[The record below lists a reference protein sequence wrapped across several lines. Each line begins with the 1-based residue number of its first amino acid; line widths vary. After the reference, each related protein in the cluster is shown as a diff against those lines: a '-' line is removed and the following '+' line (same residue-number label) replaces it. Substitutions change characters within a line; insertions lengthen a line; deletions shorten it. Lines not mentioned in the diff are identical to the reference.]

1 VWLFIALENNTDRT
15 SSPTNIIMTQEADA
29 SSKTVNEACWTA
41 LSKFKEHGYIVPATV
56 DNVDDAELGKT
67 CAAWPEAQVAFDDEG
82 YVTMINLGS
91 KRLHRG
97 IKCIDAFGFERL
109 TTLSLGGTDLP
120 AKDTVLVLQQ
130 VQTSITS
137 VYLGGNGL
145 GVDGAKQIGEWLS
158 AAPRLKTLDVRYN
171 DIAGP
176 GMEALC
182 ISLVNTPVVYL
193 YVEGNQIGDQGAIA
207 LAALLKQVDACQIE
221 EVFLGANQIE
231 SAGTIALASCLESN
245 KLVSKIYLEGNAMGL
260 EGANA
265 FSEALET
272 LKGDT
277 GLKHLFADNNQIGK
291 EGSKRLAKALNSS
304 TAIGAGL
311 GEAE

>member
-1 VWLFIALENNTDRT
+1 
-15 SSPTNIIMTQEADA
+15 MTQEVDDC
-29 SSKTVNEACWTA
+29 SSKFVNESCWTA
-41 LSKFKEHGYIVPATV
+41 LSKFKEHGYIVPAKTNV
-56 DNVDDAELGKT
+56 DNNAELDKT

-82 YVTMINLGS
+82 YVVMINLGS
-91 KRLHRG
+91 KRFHRG
-97 IKCIDAFGFERL
+97 IKCIDAFGLFERL

-120 AKDTVLVLQQ
+120 AKNTVQVLQQ

-145 GVDGAKQIGEWLS
+145 GIDGAKQIGEWLS
-158 AAPRLKTLDVRYN
+158 AAPQLKTLDLRYN

-182 ISLVNTPVVYL
+182 QKLVNTPVVYL
-193 YVEGNQIGDQGAIA
+193 YVEGNQIGDQGAVA
-207 LAALLKQVDACQIE
+207 LATLLKQVDACMIE
-221 EVFLGANQIE
+221 EIFLGANLIE
-231 SAGTIALASCLESN
+231 SAGTTALASTLESN

-260 EGANA
+260 GGANA
-265 FSEALET
+265 FSEMLET
-272 LKGDT
+272 LNGDT

-304 TAIGAGL
+304 TAIGYGL
-311 GEAE
+311 GEEKEENKSGLENNGYQ